1 MLVRVLMTLMVAA
14 FVWSGVVTDP
24 PFAIAQTQGGPEEL
38 WEAYPLAEPEDPR
51 PAPTPTAAA
60 ERPRSLPAAAMEEG
74 WPIAVL
80 LAGALAAF
88 LVGALLPQLR
98 RDGPAPVPAPPPPP
112 RRRVTPRRFTPSTD
126 EETVRDRSSHG
137 R

>member
-1 MLVRVLMTLMVAA
+1 MALLVAVV
-14 FVWSGVVTDP
+14 VWSGAVTGV
-24 PFAIAQTQGGPEEL
+24 PFATAQSQGGPEEL
-38 WEAYPLAEPEDPR
+38 WNAYPLDERDDSR

-60 ERPRSLPAAAMEEG
+60 ERPRSLPTAAIEDG

-80 LAGALAAF
+80 LAGALVAF

-98 RDGPAPVPAPPPPP
+98 RDGPVPVPAPPPP

-126 EETVRDRSSHG
+126 EERVRDRSSHG

>member
-1 MLVRVLMTLMVAA
+1 MRVRVPMALMVAVV
-14 FVWSGVVTDP
+14 VWSGAVTGP
-24 PFAIAQTQGGPEEL
+24 PFAMAQSQGGPEEL
-38 WEAYPLAEPEDPR
+38 WDAYPLAEPEDPR

-60 ERPRSLPAAAMEEG
+60 ERSRSLPAAAMEDG

-88 LVGALLPQLR
+88 LVGVLLPQLR
-98 RDGPAPVPAPPPPP
+98 RDGPAPVPAQPPP